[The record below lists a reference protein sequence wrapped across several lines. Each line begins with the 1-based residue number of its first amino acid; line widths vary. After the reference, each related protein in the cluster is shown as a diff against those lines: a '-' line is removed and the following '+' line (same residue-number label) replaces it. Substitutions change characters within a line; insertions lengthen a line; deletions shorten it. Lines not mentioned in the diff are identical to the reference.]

1 MKLAGINLPGALTV
15 AENVTVDFSVID
27 GRVHHSGLALI
38 PAPKVIGRSRLF
50 PVARLGW
57 TRLLT

>member
-15 AENVTVDFSVID
+15 AENVTVEFSVID

-38 PAPKVIGRSRLF
+38 LPQGDRSIEI
-50 PVARLGW
+50 VSSGLGW
-57 TRLLT
+57 VGRDS